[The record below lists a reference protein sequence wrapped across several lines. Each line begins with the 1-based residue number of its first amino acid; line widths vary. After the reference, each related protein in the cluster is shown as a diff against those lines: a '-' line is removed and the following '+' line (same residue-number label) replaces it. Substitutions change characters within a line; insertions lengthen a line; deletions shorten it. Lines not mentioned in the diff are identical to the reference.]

1 MSKQDSRD
9 EKRKAKEA
17 ADYYTAGAAHGGS
30 VRILCLVLNC
40 ESVGII
46 IFWLSTRH
54 AALLLVIYVDRESV
68 LCFFTLCTCCRDCVV
83 VCMLYKAVW

>member
-40 ESVGII
+40 ESVGTIAFKLRI
-46 IFWLSTRH
+46 
-54 AALLLVIYVDRESV
+54 SV
-68 LCFFTLCTCCRDCVV
+68 SFRWGCSSASCDLC
-83 VCMLYKAVW
+83 